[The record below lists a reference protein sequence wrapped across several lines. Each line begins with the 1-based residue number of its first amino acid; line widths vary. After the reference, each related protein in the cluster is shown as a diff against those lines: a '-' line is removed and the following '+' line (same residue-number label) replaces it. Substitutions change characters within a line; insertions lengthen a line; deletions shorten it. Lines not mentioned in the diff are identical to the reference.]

1 MATWSMTSRSQ
12 ATTARVTKYS
22 WTPATARYYTRI
34 LKRKPTSQ
42 RGAAILKPLM
52 MAQTILK
59 TPVMGQEI
67 RKTPIE
73 EALCRLTTRPLR
85 RFESEGP
92 LVYRNGQGDTL
103 AVPIAHFH
111 RSATSI
117 LSPRRWPLPL
127 LIGSS
132 SRARIAVATNPLPT
146 FERAGAFCEYRT

>member
-42 RGAAILKPLM
+42 RGVAILKPLM
-52 MAQTILK
+52 MAQPILK
-59 TPVMGQEI
+59 TSVMGHEI

-85 RFESEGP
+85 RLESEGP
-92 LVYRNGQGDTL
+92 LVYRDGQGDTL

-111 RSATSI
+111 E
-117 LSPRRWPLPL
+117 
-127 LIGSS
+127 
-132 SRARIAVATNPLPT
+132 VALRY
-146 FERAGAFCEYRT
+146 F